1 MRSRGHGVHSP
12 FAYRFIREVLC
23 ESCGYYAY
31 ASLKTRH
38 ERLLY
43 RIGVFLQPTQI
54 ISLGGAEIPAPLKAM
69 PKSAVAAPPRWA
81 CIDRV
86 PMAVASSSAT
96 AAEIS
101 DALSRNALIVIFGQ
115 IPTHTRSLID
125 NLSIGSVF
133 TNHKDIT
140 IIVPST
146 QIPQQTY
153 TLKI

>member
-23 ESCGYYAY
+23 ENCGYYAY
-31 ASLKTRH
+31 ALLKTRH

-43 RIGVFLQPTQI
+43 RIAVFLQPTEI
-54 ISLGGAEIPAPLKAM
+54 ISLGGAKIPAPLKAM
-69 PKSAVAAPPRWA
+69 PKSAVGTPPRWA

-86 PMAVASSSAT
+86 PMVVASSSAS

-101 DALSRNALIVIFGQ
+101 DALSSNALIVICGQ
-115 IPTHTRSLID
+115 ITADTRTLID
-125 NLSIGSVF
+125 NLSTGSVF

-153 TLKI
+153 TLRM